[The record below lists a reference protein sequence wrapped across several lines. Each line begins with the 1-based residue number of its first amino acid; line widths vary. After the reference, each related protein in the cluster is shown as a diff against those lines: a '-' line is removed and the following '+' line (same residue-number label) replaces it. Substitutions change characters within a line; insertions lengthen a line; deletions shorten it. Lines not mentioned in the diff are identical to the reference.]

1 MATDFISD
9 ITSTALA
16 KTLDAT
22 ASRQKAI
29 ANNIANIETPGYKRV
44 YVSFENELKSVMEQG
59 TRHSVRQGLKELM
72 PIQRTDL
79 VSPDKPDGNNV
90 NIDAEIA
97 DLAKNALKQKATAVL
112 LEAKIAMLRAAI
124 SEGKK

>member
-29 ANNIANIETPGYKRV
+29 ANNIANIETPGCKRV

-72 PIQRTDL
+72 PVQRTDL
-79 VSPDKPDGNNV
+79 VSPAKPDGNNV

-97 DLAKNALKQKATAVL
+97 DLAKNVLKQKATTVL

-124 SEGKK
+124 TEGKR

>member
-1 MATDFISD
+1 MASDFFSD

-16 KTLDAT
+16 KTLDGA
-22 ASRQKAI
+22 AARQKAI
-29 ANNIANIETPGYKRV
+29 ANNIANVETPGYKRV
-44 YVSFENELKSVMEQG
+44 YVSFENELKRVMEGG
-59 TRHSVRQGLKELM
+59 TGHSVREGLKELM

-124 SEGKK
+124 IGGKG

>member
-44 YVSFENELKSVMEQG
+44 YVSFKNELKSVMEQG

-72 PIQRTDL
+72 PVQRTDL
-79 VSPDKPDGNNV
+79 VSPAKPDGNNV

-124 SEGKK
+124 TEGKR

>member
-1 MATDFISD
+1 MANDFFSD

-16 KTLDAT
+16 RTLDAT
-22 ASRQKAI
+22 AARQKAI
-29 ANNIANIETPGYKRV
+29 ANNIANVETPGYKRV
-44 YVSFENELKSVMEQG
+44 YVSFENELKRVMEEG
-59 TRHSVRQGLKELM
+59 TGRSVRQGLKELM
-72 PIQRTDL
+72 PVQRTDL
-79 VSPDKPDGNNV
+79 VSPAKPDGNNV

-112 LEAKIAMLRAAI
+112 LEAKGAMLRAAV

>member
-72 PIQRTDL
+72 PVQRTDL
-79 VSPDKPDGNNV
+79 VSPAKPDGNNV

-124 SEGKK
+124 TEGKR